1 MSLCVFGAA
10 LSPFVRKVRWYL
22 AEQGL
27 DYQLEMVLPF
37 NPPQWY
43 YQLSPLGRIPALR
56 DGDFELADSSVI
68 CQYLAEAHAHP
79 QALYGSDARQ
89 RARVLWLEKYAD
101 YELAPHAT
109 FAIFRQRVLQPSV
122 GQPCDEQI
130 VRKALEERLPA
141 HFDYLEKQLGNQAY
155 LLGDA
160 FSLADLALCCQLINM
175 RHAGEILDSQR
186 WPGLAGLFVRCVARP
201 ALQDILA
208 SEEKLLAKLNKARDT
223 QP

>member
-89 RARVLWLEKYAD
+89 RARVL
-101 YELAPHAT
+101 
-109 FAIFRQRVLQPSV
+109 
-122 GQPCDEQI
+122 
-130 VRKALEERLPA
+130 
-141 HFDYLEKQLGNQAY
+141 
-155 LLGDA
+155 
-160 FSLADLALCCQLINM
+160 
-175 RHAGEILDSQR
+175 
-186 WPGLAGLFVRCVARP
+186 
-201 ALQDILA
+201 
-208 SEEKLLAKLNKARDT
+208 
-223 QP
+223 